1 MQWCCNYEGF
11 YLWLA
16 WWETLVYD
24 SSHGIYTTWREVKSG
39 ACRASWFIYI
49 NSIWNLRQ
57 KKIVSLGQSTSNWR
71 YTLKSTQG
79 TLHNWFKETLISLE
93 QSRPCW
99 VHAQN
104 VTANMMLRLQGGLRH
119 HAHTPQMRNG
129 ALSCAP
135 KTQPF
140 LRTCSLTSHCVLA
153 SVPRGRSQLIQR
165 MDLYFLIWEEMA
177 PQPKKLRKLAAAANA
192 AKSLQS
198 CPTLCNSRDGSPP
211 GSPVPGILQ
220 ARTLEWV
227 TISFSNAW
235 KWKVK
240 VKSLTRVQLLATPG
254 TAAQQAPPPMGFS
267 TQEYWSGVP
276 LPSPGNWLMDTN
288 GLGWGCLW
296 EKWVGVHTKLVTDS
310 GETWDRRGWG
320 DMKSVYW
327 CWLHLPVLHSFVFLH
342 CFSTLA
348 FSVLLDGHSKSM
360 CFVLSI
366 KGSETKLFLLYV
378 RFSIRFCFYDFLIE
392 VYLNYSIVLISHVEK
407 SDSIMHAYIYI

>member
-24 SSHGIYTTWREVKSG
+24 RSHGIYTTWREVKSG

-104 VTANMMLRLQGGLRH
+104 VTAHMMLRLQGGLRH
-119 HAHTPQMRNG
+119 HTHTPQMRNG

-135 KTQPF
+135 KMQPF

-153 SVPRGRSQLIQR
+153 SVPRGRSQLVQR

-240 VKSLTRVQLLATPG
+240 VKSLTRVQLFFNPMDCSLSGSSIHGIFQAGVGCHCLHQGTFLTQGLNSHVFCIAGWFFTIEPPG
-254 TAAQQAPPPMGFS
+254 
-267 TQEYWSGVP
+267 
-276 LPSPGNWLMDTN
+276 L
-288 GLGWGCLW
+288 
-296 EKWVGVHTKLVTDS
+296 
-310 GETWDRRGWG
+310 
-320 DMKSVYW
+320 
-327 CWLHLPVLHSFVFLH
+327 
-342 CFSTLA
+342 LA
-348 FSVLLDGHSKSM
+348 FAN
-360 CFVLSI
+360 
-366 KGSETKLFLLYV
+366 SENCRMPPV
-378 RFSIRFCFYDFLIE
+378 
-392 VYLNYSIVLISHVEK
+392 VGW
-407 SDSIMHAYIYI
+407 